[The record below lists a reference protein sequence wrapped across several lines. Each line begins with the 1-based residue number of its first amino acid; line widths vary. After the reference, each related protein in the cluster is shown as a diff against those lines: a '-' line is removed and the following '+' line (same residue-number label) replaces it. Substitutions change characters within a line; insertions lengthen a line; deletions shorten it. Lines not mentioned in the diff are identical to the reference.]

1 MSSTDG
7 PNVFRDEG
15 TKSSLK
21 AAAPTSEAALEQY
34 KLYVEMADR
43 ISARRQTANEFFL
56 SVNTAI
62 VALLGYLRTVQENS
76 GVGQLY
82 WLVAAAGI
90 ALAYMWYRLVRSY
103 KDLNSAKFDV
113 IHEIEQAL
121 PLRPYDREWEK
132 VGRGKNPKLYLP
144 FTNVERGV
152 PWIFLV
158 LHSVALV
165 LLFPWQGMRRL
176 FCGCG

>member
-1 MSSTDG
+1 MSSTDA

-90 ALAYMWYRLVRSY
+90 ALAYMWY
-103 KDLNSAKFDV
+103 
-113 IHEIEQAL
+113 
-121 PLRPYDREWEK
+121 PLMWAFKGPQSST
-132 VGRGKNPKLYLP
+132 V
-144 FTNVERGV
+144 
-152 PWIFLV
+152 
-158 LHSVALV
+158 
-165 LLFPWQGMRRL
+165 
-176 FCGCG
+176 

>member
-7 PNVFRDEG
+7 TNVFRDEP
-15 TKSSLK
+15 TKNSLK
-21 AAAPTSEAALEQY
+21 AGAPSVEQALEQY

-43 ISARRQTANEFFL
+43 TSARRQTANSFFL
-56 SVNTAI
+56 SLNTAM
-62 VALLGYLRTVQENS
+62 VALLGYLRTAQQNS

-90 ALAYMWYRLVRSY
+90 ILAYMWYRSLRSY
-103 KDLNSAKFDV
+103 RDLNSAKFEV

-121 PLRPYDREWEK
+121 PLRPYDREWDK

-144 FTNVERGV
+144 FTSVEIGV
-152 PWIFLV
+152 PWVFLV
-158 LHSVALV
+158 LHSIALV
-165 LLFPWQGMRRL
+165 LLFPWQGVRRAI
-176 FCGCG
+176 CGS